1 MNATVPPGT
10 YVSASMTTAP
20 RTIASSAA
28 VLCVVGDLGWRSQQW
43 HHVVATWRNAN
54 SWRADGAAEVW
65 IDGVRPGWTEGYEH
79 RVAWDV
85 GAITIAL
92 GQRFQGRF
100 DEVLILDTM
109 LGEDQIGALYNRP
122 I

>member
-1 MNATVPPGT
+1 
-10 YVSASMTTAP
+10 MT
-20 RTIASSAA
+20 I
-28 VLCVVGDLGWRSQQW
+28 G
-43 HHVVATWRNAN
+43 
-54 SWRADGAAEVW
+54 
-65 IDGVRPGWTEGYEH
+65 
-79 RVAWDV
+79 
-85 GAITIAL
+85 L